1 MDGAKRLALLPPFRP
16 PATSGTGSTRRN
28 RRFFS
33 FHLLNS
39 SGYQILESAADWRV
53 LIPRL
58 PASCYTTAITVQLS
72 NRPLRRPK
80 RLDHLSNG
88 NEKLQ
93 ETKYS
98 RTKHSRGWLIKQTTE
113 KLNRLSRSLALPHSK
128 LQYEKRSGWR
138 GRRYGQVSGG
148 IRRPDRNDPA
158 VRPYAHPA
166 PCTYLPCTPTNAST
180 HQRIT

>member
-1 MDGAKRLALLPPFRP
+1 MDGWKRLALLPPFRP
-16 PATSGTGSTRRN
+16 PATSGTGSARRN

-39 SGYQILESAADWRV
+39 SGCQILESAADWRV

-58 PASCYTTAITVQLS
+58 PPSCYTTAITVQLS

-80 RLDHLSNG
+80 RLDHRSNG

-93 ETKYS
+93 ETK
-98 RTKHSRGWLIKQTTE
+98 HSRGWLAWRLAKQTTE

-138 GRRYGQVSGG
+138 GRAGPSRPREFKFIGG
-148 IRRPDRNDPA
+148 GAGD
-158 VRPYAHPA
+158 
-166 PCTYLPCTPTNAST
+166 
-180 HQRIT
+180 